1 MLQYRL
7 DKEKAIVM
15 ISHINR
21 QDPSSTPMLTI
32 DYMRKVS
39 ESQVTQMIEN
49 LREEAELLMLQ
60 AAEEKPPS
68 TLAAPQEAKG
78 GRTLQCEP
86 TTPYRR

>member
-68 TLAAPQEAKG
+68 TLASPQGAKRA
-78 GRTLQCEP
+78 RTLRSEP
-86 TTPYRR
+86 TTPSRR